1 MRVIFSVMWVFFVA
15 TGASA
20 QSFFVQATP
29 HLNLR
34 DADNSQRVLAEIGY
48 GDEVEVLGGTG
59 RRETRDGL
67 EGEWVRVRWQLD
79 DQEPMEGVVFD
90 AYLWPAE
97 VPMGF
102 GDLESVGWEWE
113 ESWSEYCGRVVD
125 GGPVLVWSFSHR
137 DFGGPSTETEFLE
150 VECTE
155 GQARQM
161 LTLWAEVFMRSFFGE
176 ERPEGGLKASTHSSI
191 HAILSFDFM
200 FESPHSWFLE
210 VSPDFPSPL
219 PDGRRAFR
227 LTYSTGS
234 C

>member
-1 MRVIFSVMWVFFVA
+1 MRIIFGVIWVFFLA

-20 QSFFVQATP
+20 QRFFVQATP

-34 DADNSQRVLAEIGY
+34 DAGNSQRVLTEIAY

-59 RRETRDGL
+59 RREIRDGF
-67 EGEWVRVRWQLD
+67 EGEWVRVLWQLD
-79 DQEPMEGVVFD
+79 DLEPMEGEVFD

-102 GDLESVGWEWE
+102 GD
-113 ESWSEYCGRVVD
+113 
-125 GGPVLVWSFSHR
+125 
-137 DFGGPSTETEFLE
+137 PSTETQFLE

-155 GQARQM
+155 GQARHM
-161 LTLWAEVFMRSFFGE
+161 LSLWAEVFMRSLFGD
-176 ERPEGGLKASTHSSI
+176 ERPEGGLRASNPGSI
-191 HAILSFDFM
+191 QALISFDFM
-200 FESPHSWFLE
+200 LEAPHSWFLE
-210 VSPDFPSPL
+210 VSPDFPEPL
-219 PDGRRAFR
+219 PDGHRIFR